1 MVVLFPFFI
10 FFISFS
16 IYLLSVFPSIYWRD
30 ASEFQAIGFLLD
42 IAHPAGS
49 PLYSIIAKL
58 FTFIPLGSISFK
70 VTLVSCFFGALI
82 SVLLYWVILSVFELL
97 SKALLDRSRPTFEP
111 IIALFCALVFSFSNA
126 LWENSNVP
134 EVYTLQN
141 FFTIFFMLILLK
153 LEGLRLHLPERGQGR
168 ILPLLMTLLFLLGLS
183 LGAHAILVLYVPLL
197 VLWIYFFYLRSSP
210 FNPLKIM
217 SLSLFFFLLAFS
229 VYLHLP
235 IRSVQNPYYDW
246 GNPETFQTLMTHASD
261 RKDAAYHF
269 SVSKSVLPSQM
280 SMYLGFYP
288 DNFSYLGIVFSF
300 IGFFYLLFKKKTRLL
315 LIFTLFFFPP
325 FLFFIR
331 YWGETSAFI
340 PNFLIFC
347 ILMSIGFFVFSIQI
361 KKLIAHKHL
370 RRSYVSILLVFIA
383 LQFVLLFSDHLEE
396 NKGSDYWMPRDV
408 TRNMIND
415 LPPNAIIISSLT
427 WFMLSYLQQAEGY
440 RPDVSILS
448 LTSFIAPDFFSKLEA
463 SKFPNIV
470 IPEES
475 LEELGSAF
483 LSENIVH
490 HPIYWETAGWR
501 NQLVEQY
508 LVPDGLFFQISENP
522 PEMDQKVIRAHFEKL
537 GRQLPFKDISENREE
552 RILFSILISGMGE
565 FFMKREKYQAAR
577 DHYKLVTTLVPN
589 NSNYI
594 NGLGA
599 AYGYLQKNELAE
611 KSFLQA
617 IALNP
622 QDYIPYLNLA
632 EIYYSNQDVKKAML
646 YFERVLER
654 YPNHQQSLFAL
665 GKINMK
671 KGNKKEGL
679 NYFKKLLEFYPDDEA
694 VRAQVGLLIGEIK
707 S

>member
-1 MVVLFPFFI
+1 MGLGFTHPFIYFRARFNAGLTMVVALFPFFI
-10 FFISFS
+10 FFVSFF
-16 IYLLSVFPSIYWRD
+16 IYLFSAFPSIYWRD

-49 PLYSIIAKL
+49 PLYTIIAKL
-58 FTFIPLGSISFK
+58 FTLIPLGSVAFK
-70 VTLVSCFFGALI
+70 VILVSCFFGALI
-82 SVLLYWVILSVFELL
+82 SVLLYQVILLVFGLL
-97 SKALLDRSRPTFEP
+97 SKVLPDRSRLTFEP

-153 LEGLRLHLPERGQGR
+153 LEGERLYLLEGGQGR
-168 ILPLLMTLLFLLGLS
+168 IMRLLMTFLFLLGLS

-197 VLWIYFFYLRSSP
+197 VLWIYFSYFRP
-210 FNPLKIM
+210 TAFNTLKVI

-235 IRSVQNPYYDW
+235 IRSAQNPYYDW
-246 GNPETFQTLMTHASD
+246 GNPETFQNLMTHASD
-261 RKDAAYHF
+261 RKDAAHHF
-269 SVSKSVLPSQM
+269 SVQKSVLPSQM

-300 IGFFYLLFKKKTRLL
+300 IGFFYLLFKKKVRLL

-340 PNFLIFC
+340 PNFLVFC
-347 ILMSIGFFVFSIQI
+347 ILMSVGFFVSSIQI
-361 KKLIAHKHL
+361 EELIRHKHI
-370 RRSYVSILLVFIA
+370 RPAYVSILLILIA
-383 LQFVLLFSDHLEE
+383 FQFVFLFSNHLKE

-470 IPEES
+470 IPDES
-475 LEELGSAF
+475 LEELGSVF
-483 LSENIVH
+483 LS
-490 HPIYWETAGWR
+490 G
-501 NQLVEQY
+501 
-508 LVPDGLFFQISENP
+508 GISWWS
-522 PEMDQKVIRAHFEKL
+522 D
-537 GRQLPFKDISENREE
+537 
-552 RILFSILISGMGE
+552 
-565 FFMKREKYQAAR
+565 
-577 DHYKLVTTLVPN
+577 T
-589 NSNYI
+589 
-594 NGLGA
+594 
-599 AYGYLQKNELAE
+599 
-611 KSFLQA
+611 
-617 IALNP
+617 
-622 QDYIPYLNLA
+622 
-632 EIYYSNQDVKKAML
+632 
-646 YFERVLER
+646 
-654 YPNHQQSLFAL
+654 
-665 GKINMK
+665 
-671 KGNKKEGL
+671 
-679 NYFKKLLEFYPDDEA
+679 
-694 VRAQVGLLIGEIK
+694 
-707 S
+707 